1 MASQVRV
8 LVIQH
13 EDDCPVGM
21 IEPWLEEAGVGV
33 DILRAHDGQAVP
45 ATLTEHDGLVVLGGE
60 MGAQDDAQHHWLAP
74 TRALIASTVAA
85 GLPFLGVCLG
95 HQLGAVAL
103 GGAVRRNPRG
113 PLHRLAPLRLTDEG
127 RTDPLTAHTSAD
139 TTVLHWNN
147 DVVVELPP
155 GATLLAEAP
164 DGSVQAARFGPRG
177 WGVQFHPE
185 VDPDIVAGW
194 SPGADRDAE
203 LVQIEEFRRRETEL
217 HRAWARLV
225 RRFGRVVT
233 GG

>member
-1 MASQVRV
+1 MASQARV

-21 IEPWLEEAGVGV
+21 IGPWLEEAGVGV
-33 DILRAHDGQAVP
+33 DVLPAHDGLAVP
-45 ATLTEHDGLVVLGGE
+45 AALAGHDGLVVLGGE
-60 MGAQDDAQHHWLAP
+60 MGAEDDAQHHWLRP
-74 TRALIASTVAA
+74 TRALVAA
-85 GLPFLGVCLG
+85 TVSSGLPFLGVCLG

-103 GGAVRRNPRG
+103 GGQVRRNPMG
-113 PLHRLAPLRLTDEG
+113 PLHRLVPLRLTEEG
-127 RTDPLTAHTSAD
+127 LADPLTGHTSPG

-147 DVVVELPP
+147 DVVTELPP

-164 DGSVQAARFGPRG
+164 DGSVQAARFGTRA

-194 SPGADRDAE
+194 SPGADREEE
-203 LVQIEEFRRRETEL
+203 LAQIEAFRRQQDQL
-217 HRAWARLV
+217 HGAWAALV

-233 GG
+233 GE